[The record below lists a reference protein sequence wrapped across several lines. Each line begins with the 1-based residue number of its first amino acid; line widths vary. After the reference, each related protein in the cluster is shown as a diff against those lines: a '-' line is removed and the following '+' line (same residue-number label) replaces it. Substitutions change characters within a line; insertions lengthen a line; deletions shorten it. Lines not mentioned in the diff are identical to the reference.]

1 MERLLSMS
9 WWALALWG
17 LCAVIFGV
25 LAVAW
30 PGLTL
35 LTLALLFASYAIV
48 SGAAAAV
55 SAFMNRGEKGW
66 WLWLLIGL
74 VGIAAGVIAL
84 AYPGLTALV
93 LVLLMGANAIV
104 TGVLEVSMAFRLR
117 KEIRGEWLLG
127 LAGAVSILFGAFVML
142 FPLGGALALVWL
154 IALHAIVSGA
164 ALLVLAWRAH
174 RGAQPWHGAPTAAL

>member
-25 LAVAW
+25 LALAW

-35 LTLALLFASYAIV
+35 LTLAVMFAAYAVV
-48 SGAAAAV
+48 SGAAAVV
-55 SAFMNRGEKGW
+55 SALANRGEKGW
-66 WLWLLIGL
+66 WLWLLAGL
-74 VGIAAGVIAL
+74 VAVTAGVLAI
-84 AYPGLTALV
+84 AYPGLTALL
-93 LVLLMGANAIV
+93 LVLLMGANAVI
-104 TGVLEVSMAFRLR
+104 TGVLEVSMAVRLR

-154 IALHAIVSGA
+154 IALHAVVTGVM
-164 ALLVLAWRAH
+164 LLVLAWRAH
-174 RGAQPWHGAPTAAL
+174 RGDRPWHGAPTATA

>member
-25 LAVAW
+25 LAAAW

-35 LTLALLFASYAIV
+35 LTLALLFAVYAIL
-48 SGAAAAV
+48 SGGAAVA
-55 SAFMNRGEKGW
+55 SAMMHRGAGGW
-66 WLWLLIGL
+66 WLWLLLGL
-74 VGIAAGVIAL
+74 VSVAAGLLAL
-84 AYPGLTALV
+84 AYPGLTALF

-104 TGVLEVSMAFRLR
+104 TGVLEMSMAIRLR

-127 LAGAVSILFGAFVML
+127 LAGAVSILFGAFVLL

-154 IALHAIVSGA
+154 IALHAIVTGIM
-164 ALLVLAWRAH
+164 LLALAWRA
-174 RGAQPWHGAPTAAL
+174 RSGARPWHGEPTAAL